1 MERLHIKLLKDY
13 AKYIISGILA
23 SIILIIII
31 IVIVKTN
38 DNNSEIVKENTI
50 KTNTDIETTLQTAI
64 ESTVETTTETQ
75 KETQTEVFSETQSEI
90 KNTTKVVESEV
101 TSQNGDVIGTT
112 VEVTTEKESIVIDT
126 EVKYNSSGVLIPEN
140 SYGFIKSQIDNKIQ
154 PVLHTYEVLTSS
166 SYSNP
171 FPTNYWDFP
180 RAVETVIRG
189 GSGDNVARLYIDVA
203 RAYQCAL
210 LWRINGSVHHGNTAA
225 NILNAWSKTLK
236 SIGGNAD
243 RYLASGLFG
252 YQLANI
258 SYMMKDHPL
267 FQKEDM
273 KNMLLNVFYP
283 MNERFLVGN
292 EWGKDHNDA
301 YISNYW
307 ANWDLCNM
315 ASVMAIGIY
324 TENKEIYNQAVDYF
338 KYGNGNGSIYNAI
351 PFIHNNNLAQWQES
365 GRDQGHSLL
374 GIGLMASVCEMAW
387 NQGDDLYGWANNRFL
402 MAAEYVARYN
412 NGHDVDFSVYEW
424 GSGTKGTIMQQA
436 FVSGLGR
443 GEIRPIWAMIY
454 NHYVNRMKLNA
465 PNISERLNAVVYE
478 FGAGGH
484 ATTFDQPGFGTLIY
498 TNNIGNMVVRKNT
511 GNILDG
517 NYRIKSVFNGKVLAA
532 GSGNVLVQQDI
543 GFSNSQIWKLTH
555 ISGGEYKITNTLN
568 NLAIEVENGLHI
580 NGAAIKLN
588 TDTNELK
595 QRFAFLN
602 NGNNYR
608 IIGAISGKALDVKDW
623 SVYNNTEIIQWR
635 YTLNNNQQW
644 ILEKVN

>member
-1 MERLHIKLLKDY
+1 
-13 AKYIISGILA
+13 
-23 SIILIIII
+23 
-31 IVIVKTN
+31 
-38 DNNSEIVKENTI
+38 
-50 KTNTDIETTLQTAI
+50 
-64 ESTVETTTETQ
+64 
-75 KETQTEVFSETQSEI
+75 
-90 KNTTKVVESEV
+90 
-101 TSQNGDVIGTT
+101 
-112 VEVTTEKESIVIDT
+112 
-126 EVKYNSSGVLIPEN
+126 
-140 SYGFIKSQIDNKIQ
+140 
-154 PVLHTYEVLTSS
+154 
-166 SYSNP
+166 
-171 FPTNYWDFP
+171 
-180 RAVETVIRG
+180 
-189 GSGDNVARLYIDVA
+189 
-203 RAYQCAL
+203 
-210 LWRINGSVHHGNTAA
+210 
-225 NILNAWSKTLK
+225 
-236 SIGGNAD
+236 
-243 RYLASGLFG
+243 
-252 YQLANI
+252 
-258 SYMMKDHPL
+258 
-267 FQKEDM
+267 
-273 KNMLLNVFYP
+273 
-283 MNERFLVGN
+283 
-292 EWGKDHNDA
+292 
-301 YISNYW
+301 
-307 ANWDLCNM
+307 
-315 ASVMAIGIY
+315 
-324 TENKEIYNQAVDYF
+324 
-338 KYGNGNGSIYNAI
+338 
-351 PFIHNNNLAQWQES
+351 
-365 GRDQGHSLL
+365 
-374 GIGLMASVCEMAW
+374 MASVCEMAW